1 MLKCARIFPRP
12 FPLGVWLFVT
22 TAAVGMS
29 QESATPPKAE
39 SEIPKASSTEVAPSE
54 NAAKRDASKPESS
67 TTLEGLVNE
76 MPPWATEFKDGNF
89 EDYVPALTE
98 PYDSYNEAKAEIDR
112 AIRKAFAEHLHR
124 NLGDLALS
132 YRLTPIASELRKKF
146 AFSSPWA
153 VVKSTKDGKDSF
165 IGAIRL
171 DIPDHEIKFIIE
183 NYNRRTQ
190 QFSAIQQTIM
200 VGAGALGVVS
210 IFALSARL
218 DHAFGGKRSGIL
230 RAASLIA
237 ILSLL
242 GSITMAAVLGLV
254 STS

>member
-1 MLKCARIFPRP
+1 MLKRARIFPQP
-12 FPLGVWLFVT
+12 FLLGVWLFVT
-22 TAAVGMS
+22 TAAIGMS
-29 QESATPPKAE
+29 QESATPPRAE
-39 SEIPKASSTEVAPSE
+39 SEIPKASATEVAPSG
-54 NAAKRDASKPESS
+54 NASKPDATKPESS
-67 TTLEGLVNE
+67 TTFEGLVTE

-98 PYDSYNEAKAEIDR
+98 QFDSYEEAKAAIDR

-132 YRLTPIASELRKKF
+132 YRLTPITSELRKKF
-146 AFSSPWA
+146 TLSSPWA
-153 VVKSTKDGKDSF
+153 VVKSTKDDKDRF

-200 VGAGALGVVS
+200 VGAGALGIVS
-210 IFALSARL
+210 ILALCARL
-218 DHAFGGKRSGIL
+218 NHAFGGKRSGIL

-242 GSITMAAVLGLV
+242 GSLTMAAVLGLV